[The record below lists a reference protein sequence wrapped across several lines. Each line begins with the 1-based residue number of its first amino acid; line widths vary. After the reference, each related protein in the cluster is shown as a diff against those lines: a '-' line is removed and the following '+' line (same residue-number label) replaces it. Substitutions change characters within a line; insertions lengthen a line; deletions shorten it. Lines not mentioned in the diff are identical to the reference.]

1 MGSGGGAGNE
11 DVPCFRSVST
21 RPITPQSGGIVG
33 GAVGP
38 QYDRGVGGLTGRR
51 GGGVGGGV
59 PDTKPVG
66 PDPQRFPSV
75 VPLYTLDP
83 VVMSRWGG
91 GLGAARR
98 TDWVGG

>member
-1 MGSGGGAGNE
+1 MKMSR
-11 DVPCFRSVST
+11 VFRVN
-21 RPITPQSGGIVG
+21 TPHYAPVG
-33 GAVGP
+33 GHCRGRCGP
-38 QYDRGVGGLTGRR
+38 TIRPGGRR
-51 GGGVGGGV
+51 GGEVGGGGRVGGGV

-75 VPLYTLDP
+75 VPLYNLDP